1 MQPLI
6 PPPLFFF
13 FPLFFP
19 AAAVHHKQ
27 DPVLARSLAATGFL
41 PCYSSFVFL
50 LLATLPLLT
59 DTEMTNV
66 YPLERLRRPLSL
78 KTRQLDKLIAVH
90 PSGPALELL

>member
-6 PPPLFFF
+6 PPPLFF

-41 PCYSSFVFL
+41 PRYSFFVFL

-78 KTRQLDKLIAVH
+78 KTRQLDKLVAVH